1 MYVCSIYGIYMH
13 AIKLAGKVAK
23 RRIKQDQKVNRIN
36 EWQMSQMCE
45 CLGHFLYKLES
56 IQKVQ
61 KQ

>member
-1 MYVCSIYGIYMH
+1 MHVCSIYGIYMH

-23 RRIKQDQKVNRIN
+23 RRIKQDRIN

-45 CLGHFLYKLES
+45 CLGYFLYKLES

-61 KQ
+61 KE

>member
-1 MYVCSIYGIYMH
+1 MHVCSIYGIYMH
-13 AIKLAGKVAK
+13 AIKLAGKVTK

-36 EWQMSQMCE
+36 EWQMSQMRE

-61 KQ
+61 KE

>member
-1 MYVCSIYGIYMH
+1 MHVCSIYGIYMY

-23 RRIKQDQKVNRIN
+23 RRIKQNYKVNRIN
-36 EWQMSQMCE
+36 EWQMSQMRE

-61 KQ
+61 KE

>member
-1 MYVCSIYGIYMH
+1 MHVRSIYGIYMH

-23 RRIKQDQKVNRIN
+23 RRIN
-36 EWQMSQMCE
+36 EWQMFRMCE

-61 KQ
+61 K

>member
-1 MYVCSIYGIYMH
+1 MHVCSIYGIYMH
-13 AIKLAGKVAK
+13 AIKLAK

-36 EWQMSQMCE
+36 EWQMSQMRE

-61 KQ
+61 K